1 AYNGVRPSMKP
12 LPADAVRGTLT
23 RLRLPPRYLLH
34 VGTIEPR
41 KNLFMLLRTYGTLP
55 PAIRETC
62 PLVLVGGWGWSQDEI
77 ARLLESDGRRLG
89 IVPLG
94 YVADRDLPAVYNG
107 ATALVFPSFYEGFG
121 LPVLEM
127 MACGG
132 AVLAS
137 TAEVLVELV
146 ADQAHLIDP
155 CDADGWRD

>member
-1 AYNGVRPSMKP
+1 LEWARSNPRRSF
-12 LPADAVRGTLT
+12 
-23 RLRLPPRYLLH
+23 LRLP
-34 VGTIEPR
+34 
-41 KNLFMLLRTYGTLP
+41 RTSGRTP
-55 PAIRETC
+55 PAIRESC
-62 PLVLVGGWGWSQDEI
+62 PLVLVGGWGWNQDEI

-89 IVPLG
+89 IVHLG

-155 CDADGWRD
+155 CDPHALPDAIARVVTDADWRSTL